1 MSEFT
6 EKHEQ
11 ILQETHDAT
20 LKIQTVLLGTNGD
33 AGLIGEVK
41 QLSESHYKLRRHFW
55 MLIAFLVGSGILASS
70 IISVLNG

>member
-6 EKHEQ
+6 ERHEK

-20 LKIQTVLLGTNGD
+20 LKIQTVLLGSDGSDDGLVGD
-33 AGLIGEVK
+33 VK
-41 QLSESHYKLRRHFW
+41 RLSESHSRLKRHFW

-70 IISVLNG
+70 IFTVLN